1 MSNNSGYNPNGF
13 NARLNQDVSQF
24 EVNGDKQGSNGDS
37 MMNLC
42 RIVGEAYRL
51 VCRFHC
57 KEAKEIFEE
66 KLTKR

>member
-51 VCRFHC
+51 VC
-57 KEAKEIFEE
+57 
-66 KLTKR
+66 LGP